1 MKKEINKGAEAII
14 YFDGKKIIK
23 QRVSKTYRDPV
34 LDKRIIKTRNK
45 QESTLLKRAK
55 VAGVNTP
62 VIFSITEN
70 TIVMEKLDNTN
81 EHHKLLEEIGKEI
94 AKLHDSGI
102 IHGDLNLINILTTK
116 GKKIYFIDFGLGFL
130 SNKIEDKATDLL
142 VFKKTLKA
150 AKKTEAFWEKILS
163 GYQKQTKNKQTSA
176 KIADIEKRARYCRE
190 AK

>member
-1 MKKEINKGAEAII
+1 MKEINKGAEAII
-14 YFDGKKIIK
+14 LLDGKKIIK
-23 QRVSKTYRDPV
+23 KRISKSYRDPV
-34 LDKRIIKTRNK
+34 LDNRIIKTRNK

-55 VAGVNTP
+55 VSGVNTP
-62 VIFSITEN
+62 TVFSVTKD

-81 EHHKLLEEIGKEI
+81 KHSKVLSEIGKEI

-116 GKKIYFIDFGLGFL
+116 DKKIYFIDFGLGFL

-150 AKKTEAFWEKILS
+150 NKKTERFWEKILD
-163 GYQKQTKNKQTSA
+163 GYQKQTQNKQTID
-176 KIADIEKRARYCRE
+176 KIAEIEKRARYL
-190 AK
+190 